1 MPNATII
8 AQQLFVV
15 YYKTEWT
22 QHKNH
27 SIIFLLVQLTTP
39 PTVCIHSTNIVLY
52 IETTSTQYILHV
64 GSQTLSHTK
73 KFPICATKTCNTCH
87 YFVIPIL
94 FYYNTGHISAIFVQH
109 KCCVERCIIWGVCA
123 TIFCNTC
130 QIS

>member
-27 SIIFLLVQLTTP
+27 SIIFLTVQLTTP

-87 YFVIPIL
+87 YFVNYTSCFSIIHVIFQPFLCNINVVL
-94 FYYNTGHISAIFVQH
+94 SVAQNEVFVQQ
-109 KCCVERCIIWGVCA
+109 W
-123 TIFCNTC
+123 FCK
-130 QIS
+130 